1 MAGKSEFIIS
11 RVFNAPRELVFQAFT
26 QAEHLKHWW
35 GPKGVSIKI
44 YTLEVKPGG
53 IFHYS
58 MTHPDGS
65 VVWGRFTFQEI
76 VAPERL
82 SFLNAFSDEKG
93 NIAPAPF
100 DTAFPKQV
108 LNEWT
113 FAELNGK
120 TTVTLKATAF
130 NASAESQKCFEN
142 LFSSM
147 TGGYG
152 GMFDVFENYLTT
164 LK

>member
-1 MAGKSEFIIS
+1 MAAKNEFTIS
-11 RVFNAPRELVFQAFT
+11 RVFNAPRELVFRAFT

-35 GPKGVSIKI
+35 GPKGASVKI
-44 YTLEVKPGG
+44 YKFDVKPGG

-65 VVWGRFTFQEI
+65 VLWGRFTFREI

-82 SFLNAFSDEKG
+82 SFLNAFSDEDG
-93 NIAPAPF
+93 NVAPAPF
-100 DTAFPKQV
+100 DSTFPEQV

-113 FAELNGK
+113 FTEQNGK
-120 TTVTLKATAF
+120 TTVSLKATAF
-130 NASAESQKCFEN
+130 NASAESMKSFEN

-147 TGGYG
+147 VEGYG
-152 GMFDVFENYLTT
+152 GMFDVFEEYLSSV
-164 LK
+164 K